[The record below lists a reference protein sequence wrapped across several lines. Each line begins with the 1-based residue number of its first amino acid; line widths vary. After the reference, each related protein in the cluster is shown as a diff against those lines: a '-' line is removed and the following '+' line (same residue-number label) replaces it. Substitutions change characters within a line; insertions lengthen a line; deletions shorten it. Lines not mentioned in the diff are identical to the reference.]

1 MGRGTIMTISNP
13 TAPVPAYM
21 MRIRNQIRAAEA
33 KADESLLAKLDVMS
47 SILRARQIEDIPA
60 PNVGH
65 EAIIR
70 LGRALKSE
78 IRGANDVFGTHTAL
92 VDATTTNTVMSGHA
106 DIYVLDAEGDGRNAV
121 ASRLTEPTPGGSL
134 M

>member
-1 MGRGTIMTISNP
+1 MTISNP

-47 SILRARQIEDIPA
+47 SILRARQIEAIPA
-60 PNVGH
+60 PHVGQ

-70 LGRALKSE
+70 LGRAIQSD
-78 IRGANDVFGTHTAL
+78 ISGANDVFRTHNAL
-92 VDATTTNTVMSGHA
+92 VADKTLITGMPGHDDTKVFA
-106 DIYVLDAEGDGRNAV
+106 VEGDGQQAV
-121 ASRLTEPTPGGSL
+121 A
-134 M
+134 

>member
-60 PNVGH
+60 PHVGQ

-70 LGRALKSE
+70 LGRAIQSAISGATAE
-78 IRGANDVFGTHTAL
+78 I
-92 VDATTTNTVMSGHA
+92 
-106 DIYVLDAEGDGRNAV
+106 GR
-121 ASRLTEPTPGGSL
+121 ASCRQERVGKCRSRWTPVH
-134 M
+134 

>member
-1 MGRGTIMTISNP
+1 MTISNP

-47 SILRARQIEDIPA
+47 AILRARQIEDIPA
-60 PNVGH
+60 PHVGQ

-70 LGRALKSE
+70 LGRAIQSD
-78 IRGANDVFGTHTAL
+78 ISGANDVFRTHNAL
-92 VDATTTNTVMSGHA
+92 VADKTLITGMPGHDDTKA
-106 DIYVLDAEGDGRNAV
+106 FAVEDDGRQAV
-121 ASRLTEPTPGGSL
+121 A
-134 M
+134 

>member
-1 MGRGTIMTISNP
+1 MTISNP

-60 PNVGH
+60 PHVGQ

-70 LGRALKSE
+70 LGRAIQSDIDRKSVVE
-78 IRGANDVFGTHTAL
+78 GKSVSVR
-92 VDATTTNTVMSGHA
+92 VD
-106 DIYVLDAEGDGRNAV
+106 
-121 ASRLTEPTPGGSL
+121 PGGGRIIKKKTHINVNIDL
-134 M
+134 THN